1 LAQVSP
7 DFARRVAAGLATV
20 DPDWRARA
28 EAMRGSSTA
37 VSKLTQA
44 QVSWSNLLTIIDAAS
59 R

>member
-1 LAQVSP
+1 
-7 DFARRVAAGLATV
+7 
-20 DPDWRARA
+20 
-28 EAMRGSSTA
+28 MRGSSTA